1 MLAGDRPGGS
11 CECRWKDWLP
21 MKTLLQATATVAL
34 VTAGLGHPALADP
47 APAVQATTAPAVRQ
61 TVELKDGWRFHLGAL
76 DASAQAPDYAD
87 ADWALVSVPHSWNR
101 VGYYGPGTPGRINR
115 AEDVNKVQGQGWYR
129 LHFTAPKLAPG
140 KRVWL
145 EFDAASRI
153 ATVWLNGRR
162 LGEHHGGYSCFRL
175 DATDALIPGKA
186 NVLVVQADNSK
197 PAPGSPTADVLP
209 LAGDFFVPGGLY
221 RPVRLV
227 TTDALHFD
235 MLDSGGPAVYATT
248 RSIEG
253 GRAQIDLSTRVVNA
267 GKAGQTALVRLS
279 LLDASGAV
287 AAVTERPLHLAGGSE
302 STAEATLA
310 LPAAHLWQGVDDPY
324 LYTLRAEIV
333 TRGGSVADRLD
344 QRYGIRQ
351 FTIDPEKGFFLN
363 GRPYPL
369 RGVGY
374 HQDNEAHGWAIQ
386 PADVEAD
393 VRTLREMGANSI
405 RLTHYQHG
413 ATIHDLADRLGL
425 IVWDEI
431 PLVSQWTLGGAKTAS
446 DGLRANARQQL
457 AELIAQN
464 RNHASVAVW
473 SIANE
478 VDFGNSLP
486 MFLTGGSGTPPDPAP
501 LLAELGTLAKRLDP
515 SRPTALATCCEG
527 RLFGAGVDVP
537 ITATAVDVAGAN
549 RYFGWYYGKA
559 PEVSENLDAL
569 RQKRPAQPLAV
580 TEYGAGGAI
589 SIHTD
594 NVLGGPVD
602 SRGRNQPE
610 EILDYV
616 HEQNWAVLSRKPY
629 LWATWIWAGFD
640 FASTVRREGDA
651 DDINT
656 KGMIDY
662 DHQTRKDVFYF
673 YKANW
678 SKEPTVYVTGRHY
691 RDRAYASTDVRVY
704 SNAPETTLFVNDV
717 RIGTRADCPEHVC
730 TWPGIALREG
740 ANVVRAVGQF
750 GASSVA
756 DSLTWQLGADA
767 ARVYRIDSGTLVA
780 GPSANG
786 RHGSDAFFEGGEAG
800 TVVEPADYGKPQ
812 KPVVIAGTPD
822 SAIAATYREGAF
834 HYRMPVGPGRYRVS
848 LTFIEPSARPGERR
862 FDVLANGKPMLRK
875 LDLAAAG
882 AGRTTALERSFT
894 VDLKA
899 GGLDLWFRPLVG
911 KAIVSALR
919 VEPM

>member
-1 MLAGDRPGGS
+1 MLARRGRP
-11 CECRWKDWLP
+11 RWS
-21 MKTLLQATATVAL
+21 AFAAR
-34 VTAGLGHPALADP
+34 
-47 APAVQATTAPAVRQ
+47 RQ
-61 TVELKDGWRFHLGAL
+61 RCG
-76 DASAQAPDYAD
+76 
-87 ADWALVSVPHSWNR
+87 
-101 VGYYGPGTPGRINR
+101 
-115 AEDVNKVQGQGWYR
+115 
-129 LHFTAPKLAPG
+129 
-140 KRVWL
+140 
-145 EFDAASRI
+145 
-153 ATVWLNGRR
+153 GRR
-162 LGEHHGGYSCFRL
+162 YR
-175 DATDALIPGKA
+175 
-186 NVLVVQADNSK
+186 
-197 PAPGSPTADVLP
+197 APL
-209 LAGDFFVPGGLY
+209 
-221 RPVRLV
+221 R
-227 TTDALHFD
+227 
-235 MLDSGGPAVYATT
+235 
-248 RSIEG
+248 
-253 GRAQIDLSTRVVNA
+253 
-267 GKAGQTALVRLS
+267 
-279 LLDASGAV
+279 
-287 AAVTERPLHLAGGSE
+287 LAGGSA

-640 FASTVRREGDA
+640 FASTVRQEGDA
-651 DDINT
+651 VDINT

-678 SKEPTVYVTGRHY
+678 SKQPTVYVTGRHY

-767 ARVYRIDSGTLVA
+767 ARAYRIDSGTLVA

-786 RHGSDAFFEGGEAG
+786 RHGSDAFFDGGEAG

-848 LTFIEPSARPGERR
+848 LTFIEPSARPGSG
-862 FDVLANGKPMLRK
+862 VSTSWPMASRCCASSIWPPPGRAALLRWN
-875 LDLAAAG
+875 A
-882 AGRTTALERSFT
+882 
-894 VDLKA
+894 
-899 GGLDLWFRPLVG
+899 
-911 KAIVSALR
+911 ALR
-919 VEPM
+919 LM